1 MILIKNIQSQNRAF
15 AFIIE
20 SMDLKTTM
28 GRHYMLNF
36 KYLRRSSEIQNELDM
51 VDLFYQAQ
59 QNDNKREIIE
69 RILIKLDHV
78 MDIRGSVK
86 RISASM
92 VLDDVELFEIKRFS
106 LLINE
111 INALLESLQLNYPSM
126 PCLQKVVD
134 VLDPDKQRIATFYIY
149 SSYDSELAKYRKLA
163 KETEDSELREK
174 YNQQA
179 LELEDKVRIRICEQL
194 MDHKE
199 ALNSCLDEI
208 AILDFVLAKTLLAF
222 RLNLKKPIIKKG
234 QTSYKGL
241 FNPYVKEIL
250 EKEGKSFQE
259 IDIEL
264 FQKPCLLTGV
274 NMGGKTVLL
283 KTLGLAQYLF
293 QFGFFVPAEKAEISP
308 VDLIFISSGDHQ
320 SELAGLSSYAAEMLV
335 VNDIIKAAKSN
346 KRILAIID
354 ELARTTNPAEGQAIV
369 NAALEIFSE
378 NHVMA
383 LVSTHYGGLSFS
395 GRRLKIKGLSFDA
408 LKDKTID
415 IKRIQQVMD
424 YSVVE
429 DDGKENVHQA
439 IEIASLLGVDKD
451 LLYRADKFLKDN

>member
-1 MILIKNIQSQNRAF
+1 MNLIKNIQSQNKAF

-20 SMDLKTTM
+20 SLDLKTTM

-36 KYLRRSSEIQNELDM
+36 KYLRRSSEIQNELDL
-51 VDLFYQAQ
+51 VDLFYQAF
-59 QNDNKREIIE
+59 QNEAQKEIIE
-69 RILIKLDHV
+69 RVLIKLDHV

-86 RISASM
+86 RLSASM

-111 INALLESLQLNYPSM
+111 INAFVESLNLNYPSM
-126 PCLQKVVD
+126 PCLQKAVD

-163 KETEDSELREK
+163 KETEDSEQKER

-179 LELEDKVRIRICEQL
+179 LEIEDKVRIRICEQL

-199 ALNSCLDEI
+199 ALNSCLDEV
-208 AILDFVLAKTLLAF
+208 ATLDFVLAKALLAF
-222 RLNLKKPIIKKG
+222 RLNFKKPIIKKG

-250 EKEGKSFQE
+250 EKEDKNFQE

-308 VDLIFISSGDHQ
+308 VDFIFISSGDHQ
-320 SELAGLSSYAAEMLV
+320 SELTGLSSYAAEMLV
-335 VNDIIKAAKSN
+335 INDIVKAAKSN

-354 ELARTTNPAEGQAIV
+354 ELARTTNPVEGQAIV
-369 NAALEIFSE
+369 NSALEIFTE

-383 LVSTHYGGLSFS
+383 LLSTHYGGLKFS
-395 GRRLKIKGLSFDA
+395 GRRLKIKGLSFES
-408 LKDKTID
+408 LKDKTLD
-415 IKRIQQVMD
+415 IKRIQDVMD

-429 DDGKENVHQA
+429 DDGQENVHQA